1 MNMAADVFILALF
14 ALLLLFKAKRKEASD
29 GDDYFFRLNAL
40 RGFFAV
46 EIVVGHVV
54 RYEKSLLYPLGKM
67 MIISVAFFFFVSAY
81 GLARSYDR
89 KEGYIK
95 TFPRQKI
102 LYLVLLAVTAFLFSA
117 GLEAVLQ
124 SGGKYIPQGA
134 KDVLPRFLGST
145 NWYIYEAIIFYVLF
159 MVIYS
164 FVPRKARVGVFGIT
178 SLIMG
183 IIFFLCGAKQG
194 YYSSVMGF
202 PAGLAFYEYREK
214 ILTFMKKPLGMV
226 FCAFLTAAGGAAL
239 LLPGDSLLGMVI
251 LRNIMNIAAI
261 MLLIY
266 VVSYFSFGNGAMAFL
281 TKISAEIYLFQFPWL
296 DVFKK
301 VPLYGRLAA
310 VLACTVIT
318 AAVFN
323 FVDKKWS
330 GYVCGR
336 KKQKQKTT

>member
-1 MNMAADVFILALF
+1 MSMAADVFILALF
-14 ALLLLFKAKRKEASD
+14 AALLLFKAKRVDAA
-29 GDDYFFRLNAL
+29 GDDYFYRLNAL
-40 RGFFAV
+40 RGFFAA
-46 EIVVGHVV
+46 EIVIGHVV
-54 RYEKSLLYPLGKM
+54 RYEKCLLYPLGKM

-117 GLEAVLQ
+117 ALEMVLQ
-124 SGGKYIPQGA
+124 NGGKYVPQGA
-134 KDVLPRFLGST
+134 KDILPKFLETT

-164 FVPRKARVGVFGIT
+164 FVPRKARVAVFGAA
-178 SLIMG
+178 SLILG
-183 IIFFLCGAKQG
+183 IVFFLCGAKQG

-202 PAGLAFYEYREK
+202 SAGLAFYEYREK
-214 ILTFMKKPLGMV
+214 ILGVMKKPLGMV
-226 FCAFLTAAGGAAL
+226 SCAFLTAAGLMSL
-239 LLPGDSLLGMVI
+239 LLPNDSLLGMVI

-301 VPLYGRLAA
+301 APLYGRLGA

-323 FVDKKWS
+323 FIDKKWS
-330 GYVCGR
+330 GFVCGR
-336 KKQKQKTT
+336 KKPKAT